1 MGMHV
6 YVGKVQSETFD
17 YEIAKAKK
25 GDYYGYFP
33 GRITPY
39 LECNGLYGIIMDHN
53 DVVQT
58 DWGCWV
64 IKMQKEDILDHVI
77 QWGSIVDHKWL
88 VEFLEYETDYLL
100 VALETV

>member
-6 YVGKVQSETFD
+6 YVGNVQSETFD
-17 YEIAKAKK
+17 YEIVKANK

-33 GRITPY
+33 DCITPY
-39 LECNGLYGIIMDHN
+39 LESNGLYGMIMAHN

-64 IKMQKEDILDHVI
+64 VKMQKEEILNYVI
-77 QWGSIVDHKWL
+77 MYGSHVDHKWL
-88 VEFLEYETDYLL
+88 YEILEYGIDYLL
-100 VALETV
+100 VAFESV

>member
-6 YVGKVQSETFD
+6 YVGNVQSETFD
-17 YEIAKAKK
+17 YEIAKANK

-33 GRITPY
+33 DRITPY
-39 LECNGLYGIIMDHN
+39 LEINGLYGMIMAHK

-64 IKMQKEDILDHVI
+64 VKMQKEEILSYVI
-77 QWGSIVDHKWL
+77 LYGSHVDHKWL
-88 VEFLEYETDYLL
+88 HEILEYGTDYLL
-100 VALETV
+100 VAYEGV

>member
-6 YVGKVQSETFD
+6 YIGKVQSETLD
-17 YEIAKAKK
+17 YETAKAGK
-25 GDYYGYFP
+25 GDYRGYYP
-33 GRITPY
+33 DQITPY
-39 LECNGLYGIIMDHN
+39 LECNGLYGVIMNHE

-64 IKMQKEDILDHVI
+64 VKMQKEDILDHVI

-100 VALETV
+100 VALETA

>member
-6 YVGKVQSETFD
+6 YVGNVQSETFD
-17 YEIAKAKK
+17 YEIAKASK

-33 GRITPY
+33 DRITPY
-39 LECNGLYGIIMDHN
+39 LECNGLYGVIMKHEDT
-53 DVVQT
+53 VQT

-64 IKMQKEDILDHVI
+64 VKMQKEDILDHVI

-100 VALETV
+100 VAFETV

>member
-6 YVGKVQSETFD
+6 YIGKVQSETFD
-17 YEIAKAKK
+17 YEIAKAGK

-33 GRITPY
+33 DRITPY
-39 LECNGLYGIIMDHN
+39 LECNGLYGVIMKHEDA
-53 DVVQT
+53 VQT

-64 IKMQKEDILDHVI
+64 VKMQKEDILDHVI
-77 QWGSIVDHKWL
+77 QWGSVVDYKWL

-100 VALETV
+100 VALETA

>member
-17 YEIAKAKK
+17 YEIAKANK

-33 GRITPY
+33 DRITPY
-39 LECNGLYGIIMDHN
+39 LESNGLYGMIMAHK

-64 IKMQKEDILDHVI
+64 VKMQKEEILNYVI
-77 QWGSIVDHKWL
+77 IYGSHVDHKWL
-88 VEFLEYETDYLL
+88 YEILEYGIDYLL
-100 VALETV
+100 VAFESV

>member
-6 YVGKVQSETFD
+6 YVGNVQSETFD
-17 YEIAKAKK
+17 YEIAKASK

-33 GRITPY
+33 DRITPY
-39 LECNGLYGIIMDHN
+39 LESNGLYGIIMDHN

-64 IKMQKEDILDHVI
+64 VKMQKEDILSHVI
-77 QWGSIVDHKWL
+77 QWGSVVDHKWL
-88 VEFLEYETDYLL
+88 VEFLEYGTDYLL
-100 VALETV
+100 VAYEGV

>member
-6 YVGKVQSETFD
+6 YVGNVQSETFD
-17 YEIAKAKK
+17 YEIAKASK

-33 GRITPY
+33 DRITPD
-39 LECNGLYGIIMDHN
+39 LESNGLYGIIMDHK

-64 IKMQKEDILDHVI
+64 VKMQKEVILSHVI
-77 QWGSIVDHKWL
+77 QWGSIMDHKWL

-100 VALETV
+100 VAFETV

>member
-6 YVGKVQSETFD
+6 YVGKVQSKHFD
-17 YEIAKAKK
+17 YEIAKAGD
-25 GDYYGYFP
+25 GDYHGYFP
-33 GRITPY
+33 DRITPY
-39 LECNGLYGIIMDHN
+39 LESNRLYGMIMDHK

-64 IKMQKEDILDHVI
+64 VKMQKEEILSYVI
-77 QWGSIVDHKWL
+77 QGGSVVDHKWL

-100 VALETV
+100 VAFETV

>member
-6 YVGKVQSETFD
+6 YIGKVQSETFD
-17 YEIAKAKK
+17 YETAKAGK
-25 GDYYGYFP
+25 GDYRGYYP
-33 GRITPY
+33 DQITPY
-39 LECNGLYGIIMDHN
+39 LESKGLYGAIMKHE

-64 IKMQKEDILDHVI
+64 VKMQKEDILDHVI

-100 VALETV
+100 VALETG